1 MEPLMRK
8 LRYILQLLLMIPF
21 FILYLLLLAIVA
33 VGWGTGYSDKI
44 VNALDAIDFEDM
56 EHDNE
61 H

>member
-1 MEPLMRK
+1 MRK

-21 FILYLLLLAIVA
+21 FILYMLLIAVVA
-33 VGWGTGYSDKI
+33 VAWGTDYSDKI

>member
-1 MEPLMRK
+1 MRK